1 MKNSII
7 KIFIIILIFHVI
19 FLLVLMNLKE
29 GGKDFSDKKSQPLED
44 KKGPILVPDDS
55 YDEDAKTSSKSNL
68 MGNKQQSSIAPVL
81 SKIKR
86 KKLNYSKAIYNKI
99 SSIPELSQTKTGIL
113 VDASNGNVLWAK
125 NSKKV
130 VRIASMTKMM
140 TILLV
145 YDAIASGKLSLN
157 QDIKVT
163 REASKV
169 KCGGVWLDTRE
180 SFIVNDLLK
189 AAFIKSANDAAFLLA
204 QTVGNGNINNFI
216 KAMNKKAK
224 ILGLTNT
231 KYYNPHGL
239 PERSGHDNVSTPEEL
254 VYLAEEL
261 IGNYPQVL
269 KLSSSKIAYIP
280 RKVGK
285 VKKTMLTNTNKLV
298 RIGYK
303 GVDGLKTGYTKKAG
317 FCITL
322 TCHRNG
328 KRYIAVLT
336 GCKSSKI
343 RDTIGKKLLDWASKK

>member
-1 MKNSII
+1 MKNSIF
-7 KIFIIILIFHVI
+7 KIFIIILIFHVV

-29 GGKDFSDKKSQPLED
+29 GGKDFSDEKSQAID
-44 KKGPILVPDDS
+44 NKKGPILVPDDL
-55 YDEDAKTSSKSNL
+55 DVEGAKTSSKPSSSNH
-68 MGNKQQSSIAPVL
+68 KQESSITPVQ

-86 KKLNYSKAIYNKI
+86 KKLNYSNAIYNKI
-99 SSIPELSQTKTGIL
+99 SSIPELSKAKTGIL
-113 VDASNGNVLWAK
+113 VDASNGKVLWAK
-125 NSKKV
+125 NSKKA

-145 YDAIASGKLSLN
+145 YDAIASGKLRLN

-169 KCGGVWLDTRE
+169 KCGGIWLDTRE
-180 SFIVNDLLK
+180 SFEVKDLLK

-204 QTVGNGNINNFI
+204 QTVGNGDIDVFI

-224 ILGLTNT
+224 TLGLNNT
-231 KYYNPHGL
+231 KYYSPHGL

-269 KLSSSKIAYIP
+269 KLSSSKMAYIP